1 MYPDLILI
9 NGNINT
15 LDPNNPL
22 VTAIAIS
29 KDTISSLGSDDDIIK
44 LANKKTEVIDLK
56 KRLVIPGMIDAH
68 CHFDLFSRTAQ
79 NIDLNITNKQS
90 IISLLSKHI
99 SNSNNNKW
107 IIGHGWDHNEWDQ
120 KLPNKYD
127 LDSISPHNPIY
138 LTGKSMHISWV
149 NTAALQRANITSDT
163 PDPPGGQIGRLES
176 GQPNGIL
183 YETASELITSKI
195 PEPTI
200 DTIASNMEIT
210 QQKFWKNGI
219 TGIHDYDQLISYEA
233 IKQLYNQNKLG
244 LRILKNLPAQNLEE
258 VISQRLH
265 SGYGNKWIKI
275 GGIKVFMDGALG
287 ARTALM
293 LDPYNIETNNYGISV
308 TDEEELLLIS
318 KKAGENNL
326 SMTVHAIGDKANRA
340 VLNVY
345 EKLRNIEK
353 HNGDTPDKLR
363 HRIEHLQ
370 LLHPSDLHRLGSS
383 KIIASMQPVHAT
395 SDMDI
400 ATKYWGKRIKHAYAW
415 KTQINYNTVLAF
427 GSDAPVENINPLWG
441 IYAAVTRSK
450 RTTDN
455 RIKGWQTHEC
465 ITIKQAIEAYTI
477 GPAYASYSEN
487 QLGSLMPG
495 KFADLVILD
504 QDIYKCPN
512 SKIHSTTVLGTLIGG
527 RWKYLSSSIS

>member
-1 MYPDLILI
+1 M
-9 NGNINT
+9 
-15 LDPNNPL
+15 
-22 VTAIAIS
+22 
-29 KDTISSLGSDDDIIK
+29 
-44 LANKKTEVIDLK
+44 
-56 KRLVIPGMIDAH
+56 
-68 CHFDLFSRTAQ
+68 
-79 NIDLNITNKQS
+79 
-90 IISLLSKHI
+90 
-99 SNSNNNKW
+99 
-107 IIGHGWDHNEWDQ
+107 
-120 KLPNKYD
+120 
-127 LDSISPHNPIY
+127 
-138 LTGKSMHISWV
+138 
-149 NTAALQRANITSDT
+149 
-163 PDPPGGQIGRLES
+163 
-176 GQPNGIL
+176 
-183 YETASELITSKI
+183 

-200 DTIASNMEIT
+200 DTVASNMEIT
-210 QQKFWKNGI
+210 QQKFWENGI
-219 TGIHDYDQLISYEA
+219 TGIHDYDQLISYKA

-353 HNGDTPDKLR
+353 NNGDTPDKLR

-512 SKIHSTTVLGTLIGG
+512 YKIHSTTVLGTLIGG
-527 RWKYLSSSIS
+527 RWKYLSSSIG